1 MRLCS
6 LSKGVPT
13 VASEMII
20 RRVITAICLW
30 MSVFG
35 TYAAQRET
43 RVCTQ
48 YKDYS
53 EKIIFF
59 EKAKKAREYI
69 DPNDASYLFYLALID
84 DPKYME
90 KIKLACDQSRLPGV
104 RLGMSARQV
113 IEFTNWGKP
122 ESISRSSGTWGIRE
136 TWAYGDGYYLYF
148 KNNELVDIVN

>member
-1 MRLCS
+1 MPH
-6 LSKGVPT
+6 K
-13 VASEMII
+13 
-20 RRVITAICLW
+20 
-30 MSVFG
+30 
-35 TYAAQRET
+35 RET

-113 IEFTNWGKP
+113 IEFTNW
-122 ESISRSSGTWGIRE
+122 ESLKVSAEVRVLGVYEKHGPMVMVIICTLKIIGW
-136 TWAYGDGYYLYF
+136 
-148 KNNELVDIVN
+148 